1 VCCRRCLSLG
11 NVVSDES
18 ASCFTKCGAFA
29 SSERPGE
36 PSVYVCPYAARRRLT
51 GFRTTNNPLSSTR
64 TQFLSLIGKGRNK
77 QILGFVPGN
86 QKRLCGEAYL
96 SFVLCS
102 QVLRKLQKKENLY
115 SAPRLVSRRSAIR
128 FRATRLFH
136 SRYPNRSYVFRPIFI
151 ALGAD
156 CPASV
161 DNTHSA
167 LQGTCF
173 RQYVA
178 ALFNAGVESKCV
190 RGCLRLSVVI
200 LLVISVAWS
209 ITLQKKIVIQGA
221 IVAATD
227 TGSAPPLLFCASQKF
242 VCHGCRFRQVRSRFG
257 FCDV

>member
-1 VCCRRCLSLG
+1 VKRIFRSCYAVRC
-11 NVVSDES
+11 
-18 ASCFTKCGAFA
+18 
-29 SSERPGE
+29 
-36 PSVYVCPYAARRRLT
+36 SVNC
-51 GFRTTNNPLSSTR
+51 
-64 TQFLSLIGKGRNK
+64 K
-77 QILGFVPGN
+77 
-86 QKRLCGEAYL
+86 
-96 SFVLCS
+96 
-102 QVLRKLQKKENLY
+102 KKENLY